1 MDLLQIKIYL
11 ANHGITKWIYQWKEE
26 RKEKKIRAMSDE
38 EYAHWKYHLRTGRKL
53 NLENPQ
59 TFDERVWYLKIN
71 VRDPLNNQCSDK
83 YRVREYVKKCGLG
96 HILNELYGKYQ
107 SVEEIVWN
115 DLPDRCF
122 LKCNH
127 GSGTNMIFDRSKPF
141 DFEKFQEKFSRAL
154 KEDYYWAGREWNYRH
169 IKPYILCEKILEDK
183 NGKLPLDYKLM
194 CFAGEPKLL
203 FLDIGVAAENGC
215 HAEEYYRNIYD
226 LDFKLLPVK
235 ETRENYLGEEI
246 QKPKNWDKM
255 VEYARILSKPFR
267 HCRVDLYNIDGEIY
281 FGEITFHH
289 GGGCNDIQPE
299 EWAVKMGQW
308 IPID

>member
-1 MDLLQIKIYL
+1 MDLLEIKIFL
-11 ANHGITKWIYQWKEE
+11 AQHGITKRIHQWKESRRE
-26 RKEKKIRAMSDE
+26 NKINSMTDE
-38 EYAHWKYHLRTGRKL
+38 EYAHWKYKLRTGREL

-83 YRVREYVKKCGLG
+83 YRVREYVKKCGLE
-96 HILNELYGKYQ
+96 HILNELYGKYE
-107 SVEEIVWN
+107 SVEEI
-115 DLPDRCF
+115 DFKKLPDRCF

-127 GSGTNMIFDRSKPF
+127 GSGANMIYDRSKTF
-141 DFEKFQEKFSRAL
+141 EYEKFKKRFSEAL
-154 KEDYYWAGREWNYRH
+154 KRDYYWAGREWNYRH
-169 IKPYILCEKILEDK
+169 IKPYILCEKVLEDK
-183 NGKLPLDYKLM
+183 NGKLPLDYKIM

-203 FLDIGVAAENGC
+203 FLDIGVATENGG

-226 LDFKLLPVK
+226 LDFNLLPVK

-246 QKPKNWDKM
+246 KKPENWDKM
-255 VEYARILSKPFR
+255 VEYAGILSKPFR
-267 HCRVDLYNIDGEIY
+267 HCRVDLYNVDGKIY

-299 EWAVKMGQW
+299 EWALKMGQW
-308 IPID
+308 IPIE